1 MCYAFVRSSMEYGCL
16 QYLGAADSHL
26 SKLDRIQR
34 RAERICQYQF
44 TSLSRRRH
52 AALYGFTC
60 KLLDGRGRGEL
71 QNYMPELREGIRLPN
86 SRETNNLGLIS
97 LRSSTSLKKFDIS
110 IQGQMDAVFNKM
122 PQKLLR
128 EGFEK
133 NNWTK
138 TIKRGQKYIMKC

>member
-1 MCYAFVRSSMEYGCL
+1 M
-16 QYLGAADSHL
+16 
-26 SKLDRIQR
+26 KLV
-34 RAERICQYQF
+34 Y
-44 TSLSRRRH
+44 S
-52 AALYGFTC
+52 
-60 KLLDGRGRGEL
+60 
-71 QNYMPELREGIRLPN
+71 LREGIRLPN